1 MICFTDW
8 CGEIGI
14 KLEPGQLVTCK
25 VAFDGID
32 PIDLPPD
39 ERDLARKIF
48 GDVDRFT
55 EDQRRVFVAP
65 CGARAGKTRL
75 FTAMRLLYLGL
86 TCDLSDLAPGE
97 TAFGMIVG
105 PKKTHGKQALAYIK
119 GVIRQI
125 PALWNSRVVWGAE
138 HVEIRRPGGNVAW
151 IVAGASAK
159 GDTQRGKSLFGAS
172 LEEAAFFKDEDSGLV
187 NDKEIFDAIDP
198 RIMTGG
204 QILVPSTPWAEE
216 GLLWDLYT
224 ENWGHPVDA
233 VAAHA
238 STLVLRSDPKLRVRI
253 EKLYKKNPANA
264 KREFGAEFMT
274 MGSFVFFDKALVE
287 AALSDEAYVPLP
299 GDALIAGGDLGFVK
313 NSSALGL
320 GARRGPPKA
329 RTLAVASL
337 IERIPAA
344 GPLKP
349 SETVKLFAAHTKRF
363 GAAGVMS
370 DGHYRETMREELAEN
385 DLAVLAAPEGAAG
398 KKDSYDA
405 LRELFLEGRIVLH
418 KGELTDRLVKQLT
431 EVKAKPTAGGGM
443 TFTSPV
449 WTDGAHG
456 DLVAAVVLLAAQK
469 WGTEVKAAPVVE
481 SQEQQDRR
489 REREHEERSARAATS
504 KKTLSSAWGRLL
516 GK

>member
-32 PIDLPPD
+32 PIDLPPE
-39 ERDLARKIF
+39 ERELARKIF

-86 TCDLSDLAPGE
+86 TCDLSELAPGE

-125 PALWNSRVVWGAE
+125 PALWNARVVWGAE
-138 HVEIRRPGGNVAW
+138 HIEIARPGGNVAW

-198 RIMTGG
+198 RIMPGG
-204 QILVPSTPWAEE
+204 QILVPSTPWGEE

-233 VAAHA
+233 CAAHA
-238 STLVLRSDPKLRVRI
+238 STLVLRSDANIRKRV
-253 EKLYKKNPANA
+253 EALYKKNPSNA
-264 KREFGAEFMT
+264 KREFGAEFMS
-274 MGSFVFFDKALVE
+274 MGAFAFFDKALVE
-287 AALSDEAYVPLP
+287 AALSSEDYVPLP
-299 GDALIAGGDLGFVK
+299 GDQLVAGGDLGFVK
-313 NSSALGL
+313 NSSGLALGV
-320 GARRGPPKA
+320 RKGPAKA
-329 RTLAVASL
+329 RALVVTKL
-337 IERIPAA
+337 IERIPVA

-349 SETVKLFAAHTKRF
+349 SETVKLFAAETKLF

-370 DGHYRETMREELAEN
+370 DGHYRETMRETLDEY
-385 DLAVLAAPEGAAG
+385 DLLVIPAPEGAAG
-398 KKDSYDA
+398 KKDSYDR
-405 LRELFLEGRIVLH
+405 LRELFLEGRVVLPP
-418 KGELTDRLVKQLT
+418 GELTDRLVKQLT

-443 TFTSPV
+443 TFTSPT

-456 DLVAAVVLLAAQK
+456 DLVASVVNLAAQP
-469 WGTEVKAAPVVE
+469 WGTEVKAPPKVE
-481 SQEQQDRR
+481 DDATK
-489 REREHEERSARAATS
+489 REREHEERSARAMTS
-504 KKTLSSAWGRLL
+504 KKSLSSAWGRLL